1 MELIHQHSP
10 LLTSK
15 AARNA
20 QIELQRR
27 KDARIN
33 LIDFTR
39 FTKPDYKPAALHRD
53 IAEKLEAVERGE
65 IKRLMIQCPPRHGK
79 TELAS
84 RRFPAWFMAKH
95 PELDLISA
103 SYGSELATDFGRDVR
118 NIVDS
123 PEYRCLF
130 PKTKLAADSQA
141 KDRWN
146 ISSGGAYI
154 AAGVGTSIT
163 GRGANL
169 FIIDDPIKDRATAES
184 ETYRNGVWDWYRAVA
199 YTRLQPDAAIVLIQT
214 RWHPD
219 DLAGRLLIAEA
230 EGTGDKWEKLIL
242 PAINEHGEALWP
254 EAYNAE
260 SLKQIRAVIGEMDWA
275 SLYEQKP
282 RPEGGSFFSEN
293 SLLMKDDATGNYL
306 PLDNPKRYH
315 TVLAVVDTAAKTG
328 KTNDGVGVVFVAWSP
343 AFDPP
348 LAILDWDLKQIEG
361 ALLIEWLP
369 TVFQRLEEL
378 AQETEVLLGSTGV
391 WIEDKSSG
399 IVLLQ
404 QADKLSQNVH
414 AIDTKLTAMGKQERA
429 INISSYV
436 HAGRVKLTKR
446 AYERTVTYKGRTRN
460 HLLAQIL
467 DFRAGGKDM
476 GEDDLLD
483 CFSYSVALTLG
494 NPEGF

>member
-1 MELIHQHSP
+1 MILSQQLPTKEA
-10 LLTSK
+10 TV
-15 AARNA
+15 A
-20 QIELQRR
+20 QIEIQRR
-27 KDARIN
+27 NDARSN

-39 FTKPDYKPAALHRD
+39 FTKPDYRPAELHRE

-123 PEYRCLF
+123 PEYKCLF
-130 PKTKLAADSQA
+130 REIKLAADSQA

-146 ISSGGAYI
+146 ISKGGAYV

-184 ETYRNGVWDWYRAVA
+184 ETYRNAVWDWYRSVA
-199 YTRLQPDAAIVLIQT
+199 YTRLQPGAAIVLIQT
-214 RWHPD
+214 RWHED
-219 DLAGRLLIAEA
+219 DLAGRLLVAEA
-230 EGTGDKWEKLIL
+230 EGSGDKWEKLIL
-242 PAINEHGEALWP
+242 PAIDEHGVALWP
-254 EAYNAE
+254 EAYDAE

-282 RPEGGSFFSEN
+282 RPAGGSFFSEN
-293 SLLMKDDATGNYL
+293 SLLMDAGNGHYQ
-306 PLDNPKRYH
+306 PLATPKRYH
-315 TVLAVVDTAAKTG
+315 STYAVIDSASKTG
-328 KTNDGVGVVFVAWSP
+328 KANDGVGVIFVAKSTV
-343 AFDPP
+343 FDPA
-348 LAILDWDLKQIEG
+348 LAILDWDLKQIEV
-361 ALLIEWLP
+361 AMLIDWLP

-378 AQETEVLLGSTGV
+378 NKEIEALLGSSGV

-404 QADKLSQNVH
+404 QAGKLSQNVH
-414 AIDTKLTAMGKQERA
+414 PIDTKLTAMGKSERA
-429 INISSYV
+429 INISGYV
-436 HAGRVKLTKR
+436 HAGHVKLTKR

-483 CFSYSVALTLG
+483 CFSYAVALALG
-494 NPEGF
+494 NDEGF

>member
-1 MELIHQHSP
+1 M
-10 LLTSK
+10 TSQ
-15 AARNA
+15 AAHNA
-20 QIELQRR
+20 QIELRR
-27 KDARIN
+27 RNDAREH
-33 LIDFTR
+33 LIAFTQ
-39 FTKPDYKPAALHRD
+39 FTKPDYEAAVLHYA

-130 PKTKLAADSQA
+130 PKIKLAADSQA

-146 ISSGGAYI
+146 ISGGGGYV

-184 ETYRNGVWDWYRAVA
+184 ETYRNAVWDWYRSVA

-214 RWHPD
+214 RWHSD
-219 DLAGRLLIAEA
+219 DLAGRLLSAED
-230 EGTGDKWEKLIL
+230 EGTGDQWEKLIL

-254 EAYNAE
+254 EAYDSDN
-260 SLKQIRAVIGEMDWA
+260 LKQIRAVIGEMDWA

-282 RPEGGSFFSEN
+282 RPSGGSFFSEN
-293 SLLMKDDATGNYL
+293 SLLLKDDVTGSYL
-306 PLDNPKRYH
+306 PLANPKRYH
-315 TVLAVVDTAAKTG
+315 SVFAVVDSAAKTG
-328 KTNDGVGVVFVAWSP
+328 KTNDGVGVVFIAKST

-348 LAILDWDLKQIEG
+348 IAILDWDLKQIEG

-378 AQETEVLLGSTGV
+378 SQETEALLGSAGV

-414 AIDTKLTAMGKQERA
+414 AIDTRLTAMGKAERA
-429 INISSYV
+429 INISGYV
-436 HAGRVKLTKR
+436 HSGRVKLTKR
-446 AYERTVTYKGRTRN
+446 AYERVVTYKGRTRN

-483 CFSYSVALTLG
+483 CFSYSVALGLG
-494 NPEGF
+494 NSEGF